1 MKAKIV
7 ALLFVITVCKK
18 GVTQNSADIIRYIS
32 TYKDFAISEMQRT
45 GIPASII
52 LAQGIHE
59 TEAGTSDL
67 VKKSN
72 NHFGIKCKDGWTGL
86 VVYHDDDK
94 RGECFRGYDSPLDS
108 YKDHSDF
115 LRNSSRYSP
124 LFKIDPMDYEDWA
137 LGLKR
142 AGYAT
147 NIHYSQ
153 ILIRLI
159 KEYNLQQYSL
169 IALGKLRPEQETLVS
184 RTREPSFL
192 PAPGGQEEAAES
204 QKTKFPS
211 GEFQIN
217 KTRVIFAKSGTSML
231 ALSEQSGLPLS
242 RLLEFNDLKEED
254 ILLKDQLL
262 YLQRKRKQ
270 GAAEFHIVQN
280 GETLYIICQEE
291 GIRYESL
298 LTLNRLSEGEEPAA
312 GEKIYLQFPAS
323 SRPALVGESARN

>member
-1 MKAKIV
+1 MKVKIMG
-7 ALLFVITVCKK
+7 LLLVLTVCTK
-18 GVTQNSADIIRYIS
+18 GKAQNSADVIRYIS

-59 TEAGTSDL
+59 TQAGTSDL
-67 VKKSN
+67 VKRSN
-72 NHFGIKCKDGWTGL
+72 NHFGIKCKEGWTGS
-86 VVYHDDDK
+86 VVYHDDDR

-147 NIHYSQ
+147 NIHYPQ
-153 ILIRLI
+153 ILIKLI
-159 KEYNLQQYSL
+159 KDYNLQQYSL
-169 IALGKLRPEQETLVS
+169 IALGKLRPDQESLVS
-184 RTREPSFL
+184 RNREPSFL
-192 PAPGGQEEAAES
+192 PAPPALGEASET
-204 QKTKFPS
+204 QKSKYPS

-217 KTRVIFAKSGTSML
+217 KTRVIFAKSGISML
-231 ALSEQSGLPLS
+231 ALSEQNGLPLG

-280 GETLYIICQEE
+280 GETMYVICQEE
-291 GIRYESL
+291 GIRYASL
-298 LTLNRLSEGEEPAA
+298 LTLNRLSDGEEPAA

>member
-1 MKAKIV
+1 MKAKIT
-7 ALLFVITVCKK
+7 ALFLLITACTK
-18 GVTQNSADIIRYIS
+18 GRAQNSADVIRYIS

-72 NHFGIKCKDGWTGL
+72 NHFGIKCKEGWTGA

-147 NIHYSQ
+147 NMHYPQ
-153 ILIRLI
+153 ILIKLI
-159 KEYNLQQYSL
+159 KDYNLQQYSL
-169 IALGKLRPEQETLVS
+169 IALGKLRPDQETPLY
-184 RTREPSFL
+184 RDRQPSFL
-192 PAPGGQEEAAES
+192 PSPPTAEQATRS
-204 QKTKFPS
+204 PKSDYPS
-211 GEFQIN
+211 GEFLIN
-217 KTRVIFAKSGTSML
+217 KTRVIFAKAGTSML
-231 ALSEQSGLPLS
+231 ALSEQYELPLS

-254 ILLKDQLL
+254 ILVKDQLL
-262 YLQRKRKQ
+262 YLGRKRKQ
-270 GAAEFHIVQN
+270 GAGEFHIVQN
-280 GETLYIICQEE
+280 GETMYVICQEE
-291 GIRYESL
+291 GVRYESL
-298 LTLNRLSEGEEPAA
+298 LTMNRLSEGEEPAA
-312 GEKIYLQFPAS
+312 GQKIYLQFPAYS
-323 SRPALVGESARN
+323 KPALVGESARN